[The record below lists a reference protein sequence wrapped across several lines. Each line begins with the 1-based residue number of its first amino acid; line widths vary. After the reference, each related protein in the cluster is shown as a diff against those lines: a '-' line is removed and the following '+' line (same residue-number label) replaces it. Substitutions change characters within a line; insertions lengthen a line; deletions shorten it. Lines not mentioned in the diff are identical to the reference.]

1 MTAYVLHRVGQ
12 SVYDLC
18 LQVYGSLDL
27 VVKFCQDNNVTTM
40 EDIPQQVEYAYDTT
54 LVKYEGNKNIYA
66 TNYSDNDYYVTTTGD
81 VYVTTLG
88 IPYIVEQ

>member
-40 EDIPQQVEYAYDTT
+40 EDIPQQVEYAYDTA
-54 LVKYEGNKNIYA
+54 LVKYEGNKNIYT